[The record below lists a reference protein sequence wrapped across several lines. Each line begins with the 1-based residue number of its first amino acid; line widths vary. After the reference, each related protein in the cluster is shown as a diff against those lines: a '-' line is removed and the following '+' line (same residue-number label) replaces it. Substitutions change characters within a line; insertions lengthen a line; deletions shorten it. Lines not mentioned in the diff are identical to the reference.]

1 MKLIK
6 NWLKRR
12 RHKRKLRELSQFV
25 SVFTSL
31 DKLQD
36 GGVLEWDGKNRRLF
50 IDSDLALLM
59 INQGADGWRMFI
71 QNVYLWQYSKLCD
84 RAWADYFQ
92 QEELKAVRDYQQKLK
107 DNSQLSTLRSTS
119 GRSQGENSQLSR
131 SDIDRIREARR
142 QEILQ
147 SDMQAPKIE
156 PFEFFIVS
164 PPTGDGSGVT
174 SATSRTALGLP
185 LATEGT
191 QEPSPVGRLISVGH
205 YDPETEQMEMALW
218 RDVQTLLNTNHKL

>member
-1 MKLIK
+1 MMKLIK

-25 SVFTSL
+25 SVFMSL

-92 QEELKAVRDYQQKLK
+92 QEELAAVRDYMAG
-107 DNSQLSTLRSTS
+107 DGSSRDSERSHQNRPHS
-119 GRSQGENSQLSR
+119 ALSR

-164 PPTGDGSGVT
+164 AADAPLHQQGGAGGGS
-174 SATSRTALGLP
+174 A
-185 LATEGT
+185 
-191 QEPSPVGRLISVGH
+191 PVGRLISVGH
-205 YDPETEQMEMALW
+205 YDPDTEQMEMALW
-218 RDVQTLLNTNHKL
+218 DDVQTLLNTNHKL